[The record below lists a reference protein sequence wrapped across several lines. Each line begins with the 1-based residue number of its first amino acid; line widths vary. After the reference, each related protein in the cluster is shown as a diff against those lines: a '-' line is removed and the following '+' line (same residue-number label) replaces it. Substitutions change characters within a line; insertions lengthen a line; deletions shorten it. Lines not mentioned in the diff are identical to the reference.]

1 MAQTA
6 APVVEFDH
14 VGKRYPDGA
23 EAVADFSMVVP
34 AGRIT
39 VLLGSSGCGK
49 TTLLRM
55 VNRMITPTSGR
66 ILIDGRDVAQR
77 DPVQLRR
84 QIGYVMQ
91 DAGLLPHKRVI
102 DNICTVPLLNG
113 VQKADAQA
121 RGLAM
126 MDLVGLD
133 RGLANRFPAQLSGGQ
148 RQRVGVARGLA
159 ADQHLLLMDEPFG
172 AVDPIVRADL
182 QRDLTAL
189 QRQLAKTIIFVTH
202 DIGEAFRIGDHI
214 VLLADRGRIAQQGT
228 PHDLVTSPASEF
240 VTHFIGLRTGQSA
253 LRVESVDGVEVV
265 VDGHGRPVGKLVDGH
280 GGPVGKLVDGDL
292 Q

>member
-1 MAQTA
+1 MAQTP

-14 VGKRYPDGA
+14 VGKRYPDGTD
-23 EAVADFSMVVP
+23 AVRDVSLVVP

-66 ILIDGRDVAQR
+66 ILIDGDDIAHR

-91 DAGLLPHKRVI
+91 DAGLLPHRRVI
-102 DNICTVPLLNG
+102 DNICTVPLLNKMP
-113 VQKADAQA
+113 KAEARA

-133 RGLANRFPAQLSGGQ
+133 TGLAERFPAQLSGGQ

-159 ADQHLLLMDEPFG
+159 ADQQLLLMDEPFG

-182 QRDLTAL
+182 QRDLKAL
-189 QRQLAKTIIFVTH
+189 QLRLEKTVIFVTH
-202 DIGEAFRIGDHI
+202 DIGEAFRLGDHI
-214 VLLADRGRIAQQGT
+214 VLLTDGGRIAQQGT
-228 PHDLVTSPASEF
+228 PHDLVSSPASDF

-253 LRVESVDGVEVV
+253 LHVESVDGVDVV
-265 VDGHGRPVGKLVDGH
+265 VDGHGRPEGRLVDGQ
-280 GGPVGKLVDGDL
+280 GRPVGRLIDGARP
-292 Q
+292 